1 MTFEGKYHAFDFLS
15 MNAWNASEV
24 SSSISYHMI
33 VSVSGEF
40 KKHVITNN
48 TVSSVK
54 EFAVEP
60 IFGDEMGGKEKVRGE
75 REGKRKRGKQTHQTP
90 NVEFLL

>member
-1 MTFEGKYHAFDFLS
+1 M
-15 MNAWNASEV
+15 
-24 SSSISYHMI
+24 
-33 VSVSGEF
+33 
-40 KKHVITNN
+40 
-48 TVSSVK
+48 K